1 MEILISWHL
10 WKRNC
15 LSSTLYKNKDE
26 VWKFAFL
33 YDVVFSWLPLQYY
46 INASNIILYN
56 RKLSINNQGYHWCC
70 LTEQIMLQDV
80 RSYEVSISKIPLIF
94 GTNNKTFFS
103 AMQCIYTNELSTI
116 SWCFERDHFKWTR
129 GYDTTWLLSKLFF
142 SHA

>member
-15 LSSTLYKNKDE
+15 LASTLYKNKDE

-70 LTEQIMLQDV
+70 LTKQIMLQDV

-94 GTNNKTFFS
+94 GTNNKNILFRN
-103 AMQCIYTNELSTI
+103 AMHLYEWTVNYFLMF
-116 SWCFERDHFKWTR
+116 WKDHFKWTR